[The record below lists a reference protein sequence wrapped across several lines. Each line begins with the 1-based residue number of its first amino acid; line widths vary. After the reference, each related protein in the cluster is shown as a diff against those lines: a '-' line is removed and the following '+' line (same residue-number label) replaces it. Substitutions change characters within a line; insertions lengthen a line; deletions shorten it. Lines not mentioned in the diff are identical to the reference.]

1 MGTEQKSKVAYRKI
15 DPWHSVRRPTV
26 ALVALFLFP
35 FQPRSL
41 DFLLDGGG
49 GEDSEL
55 ELFSLHQHALKCEGF
70 TTCFS

>member
-41 DFLLDGGG
+41 DFLLGGG
-49 GEDSEL
+49 GGGD
-55 ELFSLHQHALKCEGF
+55 
-70 TTCFS
+70 TTR

>member
-1 MGTEQKSKVAYRKI
+1 MKRGTEGNRAGEREKGMMGTEQKSKVAYRKI

-41 DFLLDGGG
+41 DFLLGGG
-49 GEDSEL
+49 D
-55 ELFSLHQHALKCEGF
+55 
-70 TTCFS
+70 TTR